1 MFTEKG
7 QRTMILQKINEF
19 SGKVEFIAGQTLY
32 YEIEVSNDRKI
43 FVISDFD
50 TSTQDNALQVWFSKK
65 PFELNIRY
73 KNYENRNN
81 VQQNKPLQVSIV
93 DINLND
99 TVDPKLDALTV
110 EVPAGKYYINIQ
122 NMTGGSK
129 SANLILQ

>member
-1 MFTEKG
+1 
-7 QRTMILQKINEF
+7 MILQKINEF

-32 YEIEVSNDRKI
+32 YEIDVLNDRKV

-50 TSTQDNALQVWFSKK
+50 TTTQDNALQVWFSEK

-81 VQQNKPLQVSIV
+81 VQQNKPLQVSIIDV
-93 DINLND
+93 NVND

-122 NMTGGSK
+122 NMTGGNK

>member
-1 MFTEKG
+1 
-7 QRTMILQKINEF
+7 MILQKINEF

-32 YEIEVSNDRKI
+32 YEIEVLNDRKV

-50 TSTQDNALQVWFSKK
+50 TTTQDNALQVWFSEK

-81 VQQNKPLQVSIV
+81 VQQNKPLQVSIA

-122 NMTGGSK
+122 NMTGGNK

>member
-1 MFTEKG
+1 
-7 QRTMILQKINEF
+7 MILQKINEF

-32 YEIEVSNDRKI
+32 YEVEISNDRKV

-50 TSTQDNALQVWFSKK
+50 STTQDNALQVWFSEK

-110 EVPAGKYYINIQ
+110 KVPAGKYYINIQ
-122 NMTGGSK
+122 NMTGGNK

>member
-1 MFTEKG
+1 
-7 QRTMILQKINEF
+7 MILQKINEF

-32 YEIEVSNDRKI
+32 YEIDVLNDRKV

-50 TSTQDNALQVWFSKK
+50 NTTQDNALQVWFSEK

-93 DINLND
+93 DINQND

>member
-1 MFTEKG
+1 
-7 QRTMILQKINEF
+7 MILQKINEF

-32 YEIEVSNDRKI
+32 YEVEISNDRKV

-50 TSTQDNALQVWFSKK
+50 TTTQDNALQVWFSEK

-81 VQQNKPLQVSIV
+81 VQQNKPLQVSIA

-122 NMTGGSK
+122 NMTGGNK

>member
-1 MFTEKG
+1 
-7 QRTMILQKINEF
+7 MILQKINEF

-32 YEIEVSNDRKI
+32 YEIEVLNDRKV

-50 TSTQDNALQVWFSKK
+50 TTTQDNALQVWFSEK

-122 NMTGGSK
+122 NMTGGNK